1 VIATDGKPIAAHR
14 RHGKRADEDGS
25 FASPML
31 RTPWQVAS
39 SLKQLASHLM
49 KVRHEAR
56 DDLATN
62 RGRALVIV

>member
-1 VIATDGKPIAAHR
+1 
-14 RHGKRADEDGS
+14 
-25 FASPML
+25 ML

-39 SLKQLASHLM
+39 SPKQLASHLM